1 MKSRTKNFRTRILS
15 VFLIGYFLIIFTLF
29 IYSSYLSRNYTEGLR
44 NSGNAMMNLY
54 VNELNNLL
62 GISSDYL
69 NEIITLNTE
78 MKILQSITTEV
89 VKYGAAYELM
99 KSMRTQLTLEEGIA
113 GFIIHYNDSYYHI
126 FQESMSFDTKKEINA
141 FLTDRIEKNTVTR
154 EWVVI
159 EGSEKPFLALTYG
172 GNGTYITIVIDFESV
187 TSEVVNKYAS
197 SKTEIVFQNSDR
209 ILQYSPIA
217 KILAQEQGSTLLV
230 NIGETV
236 IQNKYIL
243 FSNSIA
249 NTTLTMNVLIPN
261 ENIFTSQAAQLYIL
275 AILMLAV
282 LCAIVSVFYLYGEFI
297 TPIQSMIQT
306 MQNISA
312 GQITAEMSIEYNV
325 EEFRQTASI
334 FNAMMKQ
341 IRELKI
347 QSYEKEIRE
356 QKARLQYLQ
365 LQIRPHFFLNCLKTL
380 YALSQQ
386 KKNRELED
394 VIMDTSKFFRYI
406 FRDTFTPVT
415 VQEELDFTQ
424 EYLNIQK
431 NRAGISINCDIS
443 TSDEVLEALLLP
455 LTIQTFV
462 ENSVKYAVT
471 GGNLQIR
478 IVLKILA
485 GEDISY
491 LDLTV
496 SDNGQ
501 GYADEWLK
509 SMNEPD
515 YYMEDGQHV
524 GILNLKQRLFLHY
537 GETAELAV
545 RNHNGAVSEV
555 IMPLTKKTC
564 FPEK

>member
-1 MKSRTKNFRTRILS
+1 MLFRS
-15 VFLIGYFLIIFTLF
+15 
-29 IYSSYLSRNYTEGLR
+29 
-44 NSGNAMMNLY
+44 
-54 VNELNNLL
+54 
-62 GISSDYL
+62 
-69 NEIITLNTE
+69 
-78 MKILQSITTEV
+78 
-89 VKYGAAYELM
+89 
-99 KSMRTQLTLEEGIA
+99 
-113 GFIIHYNDSYYHI
+113 
-126 FQESMSFDTKKEINA
+126 
-141 FLTDRIEKNTVTR
+141 
-154 EWVVI
+154 
-159 EGSEKPFLALTYG
+159 

-365 LQIRPHFFLNCLKTL
+365 LQIRPHFFLNCLKT
-380 YALSQQ
+380 
-386 KKNRELED
+386 
-394 VIMDTSKFFRYI
+394 
-406 FRDTFTPVT
+406 
-415 VQEELDFTQ
+415 
-424 EYLNIQK
+424 
-431 NRAGISINCDIS
+431 
-443 TSDEVLEALLLP
+443 
-455 LTIQTFV
+455 FV
-462 ENSVKYAVT
+462 AMQ
-471 GGNLQIR
+471 L
-478 IVLKILA
+478 
-485 GEDISY
+485 
-491 LDLTV
+491 
-496 SDNGQ
+496 
-501 GYADEWLK
+501 
-509 SMNEPD
+509 
-515 YYMEDGQHV
+515 
-524 GILNLKQRLFLHY
+524 
-537 GETAELAV
+537 
-545 RNHNGAVSEV
+545 
-555 IMPLTKKTC
+555 
-564 FPEK
+564 